1 MRTLMRGTEVTAM
14 DRTVSRRW
22 WALGAM
28 SLAILAISLDATV
41 LNLAL
46 PTLAGALKASES
58 ELQWFITA
66 YTLALA
72 AGMLPAGLLGDRF
85 GRRRVALVA
94 LAVFGAGSIACAFAP
109 TPAIFIAARVLVGLA
124 GAALIVMALSLV
136 TVLFTEAE
144 RPRAI
149 GLWSAANFV
158 ALPLGPILGGWILSN
173 AWWGWIFLMN
183 VPVVLVAIAAV
194 ALLVPESRAPK
205 APGVDIIGVL
215 MSSGGL
221 VALMYGIVQAGENGW
236 SSGAALVPAV
246 AGLGLLAVFF
256 VWERRLTARPDSQP
270 LIDLGLFRS
279 RSFTWGVILTAFG
292 GLGLFGALFALP
304 QYLQAI
310 VGLDAQGAGVRL
322 LPIIA
327 GLVVGAV
334 PADRLAARVGAKV
347 TVAAGFA
354 ITVAGMALGANM
366 SATSGDA
373 YLAVWTFVVGAGG
386 GICFATAASAALV
399 ELSAE
404 RSGVGSAL
412 LQTVVKLGPAFGA
425 SILGSVL
432 NGTYQGQLHLTGL
445 PAEAAATVQSSV
457 FGGLAVAQQLGSP
470 ALLAAVRA
478 AFVAGMDDAIRVAA
492 GIAVAGIVLTVMF
505 LPGRAVQAV
514 RADRGRPD
522 GERQP
527 EPARVTHGA
536 DATGRTMGT

>member
-1 MRTLMRGTEVTAM
+1 MERV
-14 DRTVSRRW
+14 VSRRW

-41 LNLAL
+41 LTLAL

-72 AGMLPAGLLGDRF
+72 AGMLPAGLVGDRF
-85 GRRRVALVA
+85 GRRRLALVA
-94 LAVFGAGSIACAFAP
+94 LVVFGIGSIACAVAP
-109 TPAIFIAARVLVGLA
+109 SPTFFIAARVVVGLA

-136 TVLFTEAE
+136 TVLFSETE

-149 GLWSAANFV
+149 GLWSAANFI

-183 VPVVLVAIAAV
+183 VPVVAIALVAV
-194 ALLVPESRAPK
+194 VRLVPESRAPQ
-205 APGVDIIGVL
+205 APGVDTVGVL
-215 MSSGGL
+215 LSSVGL

-236 SSGAALVPAV
+236 GSGAALVPAV
-246 AGLGLLAVFF
+246 AGLALLTIFF
-256 VWERRLTARPDSQP
+256 AWERRLAGHPDAQP

-310 VGLDAQGAGVRL
+310 AGLDAQGAGVRL
-322 LPIIA
+322 LPMIA

-334 PADRLAARVGAKV
+334 PADRVAARVGAKV
-347 TVAAGFA
+347 AVAAGFA
-354 ITVAGMALGANM
+354 ITVGGMALGAGM
-366 SATSGDA
+366 TSGSGDA
-373 YLAVWTFVVGAGG
+373 YLALWTFIVGAGG

-404 RSGVGSAL
+404 RSGVGSAV

-432 NGTYQGQLHLTGL
+432 NGTYVGQLHLNGL
-445 PAEAAATVQSSV
+445 PAQAVATAQSSV
-457 FGGLAVAQQLGSP
+457 FGGLAVAQQLGSSD
-470 ALLAAVRA
+470 LLASVRS
-478 AFVAGMDDAIRVAA
+478 AFMAGMDDAVRVAA
-492 GIAVAGIVLTVMF
+492 GIAVVGIVLTVAF
-505 LPGRAVQAV
+505 LPGRGTVAEQ
-514 RADRGRPD
+514 ADRGRAD
-522 GERQP
+522 AARQP
-527 EPARVTHGA
+527 EAAR
-536 DATGRTMGT
+536 

>member
-1 MRTLMRGTEVTAM
+1 MSGAGT
-14 DRTVSRRW
+14 RRW

-85 GRRRVALVA
+85 GRRKVAVVA
-94 LAVFGAGSIACAFAP
+94 LAVFGAGSIACAVAP
-109 TPAIFIAARVLVGLA
+109 SPAWFIVARVVVGLA

-136 TVLFTEAE
+136 TVLFAEAE
-144 RPRAI
+144 RPRAVGI
-149 GLWSAANFV
+149 WGAANFV

-183 VPVVLVAIAAV
+183 VPVVLLALVAVIR
-194 ALLVPESRAPK
+194 LVPESRAPQ
-205 APGVDIIGVL
+205 APGVDMAGVL
-215 MSSGGL
+215 LSSGGL
-221 VALMYGIVQAGENGW
+221 VTLMYGIVQAGEHGW
-236 SSGAALVPAV
+236 SSGDALVPAL

-256 VWERRLTARPDSQP
+256 AWERRLTARPGAQP
-270 LIDLGLFRS
+270 LIDLGLFAS

-310 VGLDAQGAGVRL
+310 AGLDAQGAGLRL

-327 GLVVGAV
+327 GLVMGAV
-334 PADRLAARVGAKV
+334 PADRLAARAGAKL

-354 ITVAGMALGANM
+354 ITVVGMLLGASM
-366 SATSGDA
+366 TATSGDGFIA
-373 YLAVWTFVVGAGG
+373 LWTFVVGAGG

-432 NGTYQGQLHLTGL
+432 NGTYQGQLHLAAL
-445 PAEAAATVQSSV
+445 PAQAAAAADASV

-470 ALLAAVRA
+470 ELLAAVRT

-492 GIAVAGIVLTVMF
+492 GIAVVGVVLTVMF
-505 LPGRAVQAV
+505 LPGRVMAA
-514 RADRGRPD
+514 RAPDAGRQKGD
-522 GERQP
+522 RQP
-527 EPARVTHGA
+527 VAAG
-536 DATGRTMGT
+536 D

>member
-1 MRTLMRGTEVTAM
+1 M
-14 DRTVSRRW
+14 DRVMSRRW

-41 LNLAL
+41 LTLAL

-72 AGMLPAGLLGDRF
+72 AGMLPAGLVGDRF
-85 GRRRVALVA
+85 GRRRVAIVA
-94 LAVFGAGSIACAFAP
+94 LVVFGLGSVACAMAP
-109 TPAIFIAARVLVGLA
+109 TPVLFIAARVVVGLA

-136 TVLFTEAE
+136 TVLFSEEE

-149 GLWSAANFV
+149 GIWSAANFV

-183 VPVVLVAIAAV
+183 VPVVAIALVAVIR
-194 ALLVPESRAPK
+194 LVPESRAPE
-205 APGVDIIGVL
+205 APGVDTIGVL
-215 MSSGGL
+215 LSSGGL

-236 SSGAALVPAV
+236 SSVAAVVPAV
-246 AGLGLLAVFF
+246 AGLLLLAIFF
-256 VWERRLTARPDSQP
+256 AWERRQTGRPNAQP
-270 LIDLGLFRS
+270 LIDLDLFAS

-310 VGLDAQGAGVRL
+310 AGLDAQGAGVRL

-327 GLVVGAV
+327 GLVLGAV
-334 PADRLAARVGAKV
+334 PADRIAARLGAKV

-354 ITVAGMALGANM
+354 ITVVGMALGASM
-366 SATSGDA
+366 TATSGDA
-373 YLAVWTFVVGAGG
+373 YVALWTFIVGAGG

-445 PAEAAATVQSSV
+445 PAQAAATAQSSV

-470 ALLAAVRA
+470 ELLASVRSS
-478 AFVAGMDDAIRVAA
+478 FVAGMDDAIRVAA
-492 GIAVAGIVLTVMF
+492 GIAVIGIVLTVAF
-505 LPGRAVQAV
+505 LPARVTARQAEP
-514 RADRGRPD
+514 AEPAEQTDRGRPD
-522 GERQP
+522 TDRQP
-527 EPARVTHGA
+527 EPAG
-536 DATGRTMGT
+536 

>member
-1 MRTLMRGTEVTAM
+1 M
-14 DRTVSRRW
+14 DRVMSRRW

-41 LNLAL
+41 LTLAL

-72 AGMLPAGLLGDRF
+72 AGMLPAGLVGDRF

-94 LAVFGAGSIACAFAP
+94 LVVFGAGSIACAVAP
-109 TPAIFIAARVLVGLA
+109 SPILFIAARVLVGLA

-136 TVLFTEAE
+136 TVLFSETE

-149 GLWSAANFV
+149 GIWSAANFV

-183 VPVVLVAIAAV
+183 VPVVAIALVAVIR
-194 ALLVPESRAPK
+194 LVPESRAPE
-205 APGVDIIGVL
+205 ASGVDIVGVL
-215 MSSGGL
+215 LSSGGL

-246 AGLGLLAVFF
+246 AGLALLTVFF
-256 VWERRLTARPDSQP
+256 AWERRLTGRPGAQP

-310 VGLDAQGAGVRL
+310 AGLDAQGAGVRL
-322 LPIIA
+322 LPMIA

-334 PADRLAARVGAKV
+334 PADRFAARIGAKL

-354 ITVAGMALGANM
+354 ITVVGMALGASM
-366 SATSGDA
+366 TATSGDA
-373 YLAVWTFVVGAGG
+373 YLAVWTFIVGAGG

-399 ELSAE
+399 ELSAD

-445 PAEAAATVQSSV
+445 PAAAVATAQSSV
-457 FGGLAVAQQLGSP
+457 FGGLAVAQQLGS
-470 ALLAAVRA
+470 ADLLASVRS

-492 GIAVAGIVLTVMF
+492 AIAVAGLVLTIAF
-505 LPGRAVQAV
+505 LPGRAAASEQT
-514 RADRGRPD
+514 DHGRPD
-522 GERQP
+522 TERHP
-527 EPARVTHGA
+527 ELAR
-536 DATGRTMGT
+536 